1 MNRMTRPPARRLLV
15 PVNALRT
22 RPRLLLSIGVGVL
35 SFFALSHQIEQH
47 AGSRF
52 LVSWNLGAFLYLTLS
67 GVMMFRSSPEQM
79 HRRALDEDE
88 GRWMILILVVVAAI
102 TVFFAIASQLAAVQA
117 LPESQRLQHVAMA
130 GLTVLSSWAFTQVM
144 FAIHYAHEF
153 YLERLAHRP
162 DPLVFPGSPNPHYLD
177 FVYFSC
183 VIGTSGQTAD
193 VSFHGSALRPIG
205 LLHCVLAFFFNTA
218 LFALAINIAAG
229 LFN

>member
-1 MNRMTRPPARRLLV
+1 MNRMNRPPARRLLV

-52 LVSWNLGAFLYLTLS
+52 LVSWNLGAFLYLVLS